1 MCANRGE
8 TFDFSLLRNL
18 WFNNSGKTVAG
29 SCGFARRKKHTL
41 PIEQIID
48 RGDR

>member
-8 TFDFSLLRNL
+8 TFDFHCYEICGSI
-18 WFNNSGKTVAG
+18 TVPKLYPALVVLQG
-29 SCGFARRKKHTL
+29 EKKHTL

-48 RGDR
+48 RDSR